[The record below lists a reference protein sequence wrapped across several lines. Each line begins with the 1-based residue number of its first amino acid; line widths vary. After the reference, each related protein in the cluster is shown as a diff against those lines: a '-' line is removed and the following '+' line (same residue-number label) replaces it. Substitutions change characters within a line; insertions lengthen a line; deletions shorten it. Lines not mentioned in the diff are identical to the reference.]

1 MPAGRVTVATNSLAW
16 VLGCIGMCRL
26 NPSVVPAR
34 VAEVAFPAAVSELQ
48 LTANVVAVPGADGFG
63 VMSTGEEPA
72 WAGAT
77 SIRTQAR
84 AGPVR
89 RARVRPA
96 WAAAGRNARKTV
108 PPVRQR
114 NTSNRLV

>member
-16 VLGCIGMCRL
+16 VLGCIGRCRL
-26 NPSVVPAR
+26 HPSVVPAR

-48 LTANVVAVPGADGFG
+48 LTANVVAVPGADGIG

-77 SIRTQAR
+77 SLRAPAR
-84 AGPVR
+84 AAPM
-89 RARVRPA
+89 
-96 WAAAGRNARKTV
+96 NA
-108 PPVRQR
+108 PPVREP
-114 NTSNRLV
+114 NNP